1 MSSPASYSGKEL
13 MDALTLLALVKSR
26 PCVKK
31 SGDRM
36 TLIGYAEITT
46 LEKWLRSA
54 YTGPTSEAELD
65 AISETYID
73 RLPSNNIKD
82 VLQSMRDFESR
93 CGAYFAAEA
102 YASYVNTQPEYAKMW
117 LKQLEDSGDVMSTKA
132 AGQVL
137 WHVLT

>member
-46 LEKWLRSA
+46 LEKWLRTA
-54 YTGPTSEAELD
+54 YTGPTSGEEID
-65 AISETYID
+65 ETY
-73 RLPSNNIKD
+73 RLPSNNIKY
-82 VLQSMRDFESR
+82 VLKSMREFEAK
-93 CGAYFAAEA
+93 CGAYFAVEA
-102 YASYVNTQPEYAKMW
+102 YASYVNTQPEYAQMW

-132 AGQVL
+132 AGKVL